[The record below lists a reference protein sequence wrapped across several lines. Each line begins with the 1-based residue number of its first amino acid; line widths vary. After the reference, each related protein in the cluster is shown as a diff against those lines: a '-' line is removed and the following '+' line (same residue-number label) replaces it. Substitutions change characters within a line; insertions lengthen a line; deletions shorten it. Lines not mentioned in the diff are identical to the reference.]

1 MTMRHSDVRH
11 SDVKQ
16 NDVTQERQRMS
27 EQVRPIRDI
36 AAARKALG
44 FFKVMAITAGC
55 ALFVLIVI
63 IVING
68 GFGKGGPS
76 AVWSPIHGAIYFVF
90 VLSIANL
97 GFKVGW
103 SLPRMILTMLSG
115 FVPVLPFVVER
126 RVAREVEG
134 VLATADAQVALPR
147 D

>member
-1 MTMRHSDVRH
+1 
-11 SDVKQ
+11 
-16 NDVTQERQRMS
+16 MS
-27 EQVRPIRDI
+27 EQVRPIRDV

-68 GFGKGGPS
+68 GFGKGGAS
-76 AVWSPIHGAIYFVF
+76 TVWSPIHGAIFFVF

-103 SLPRMILTMLSG
+103 GLPRMILTMMSG
-115 FVPVLPFVVER
+115 FVPVLPFFIERKVAVE
-126 RVAREVEG
+126 VQG
-134 VLATADAQVALPR
+134 QLAGQADQDAPVALPS

>member
-1 MTMRHSDVRH
+1 
-11 SDVKQ
+11 
-16 NDVTQERQRMS
+16 MS
-27 EQVRPIRDI
+27 EQVRPIPDV

-103 SLPRMILTMLSG
+103 SLPRMVLTMMSG
-115 FVPVLPFVVER
+115 FVPVLPFIVER
-126 RVAREVEG
+126 KVAHEVEG
-134 VLATADAQVALPR
+134 VLATAEAGGVAP
-147 D
+147 

>member
-1 MTMRHSDVRH
+1 
-11 SDVKQ
+11 
-16 NDVTQERQRMS
+16 MS
-27 EQVRPIRDI
+27 EQVRPIRDV

-55 ALFVLIVI
+55 ALVVLVVI

-68 GFGKGGPS
+68 GIGKGGPS
-76 AVWSPIHGAIYFVF
+76 AVWSPIHGAIFFVF

-103 SLPRMILTMLSG
+103 SLPRMVLTMMSG
-115 FVPVLPFVVER
+115 FVPVVPFFVEHY
-126 RVAREVEG
+126 VAREVEAQ
-134 VLATADAQVALPR
+134 LAAQDAPVALPR

>member
-1 MTMRHSDVRH
+1 
-11 SDVKQ
+11 
-16 NDVTQERQRMS
+16 MS
-27 EQVRPIRDI
+27 EQVPPIRDE

-44 FFKVMAITAGC
+44 FFKVMAITAGF
-55 ALFVLIVI
+55 ALFVLVVI

-68 GFGKGGPS
+68 GIGRGGPS

-115 FVPVLPFVVER
+115 FVPLLPFIVER
-126 RVAREVEG
+126 KVAREVEAQ
-134 VLATADAQVALPR
+134 LAGSVAR

>member
-1 MTMRHSDVRH
+1 MAPWIGLQTADGPPLPKPPLITMI
-11 SDVKQ
+11 
-16 NDVTQERQRMS
+16 TMS
-27 EQVRPIRDI
+27 TNRAHPAVI
-36 AAARKALG
+36 
-44 FFKVMAITAGC
+44 
-55 ALFVLIVI
+55 VLIVI

-103 SLPRMILTMLSG
+103 SLPRMILTMMSG
-115 FVPVLPFVVER
+115 FVPVLPFIVER
-126 RVAREVEG
+126 KVAREVEAQ
-134 VLATADAQVALPR
+134 LAGADPQVTLPR

>member
-1 MTMRHSDVRH
+1 
-11 SDVKQ
+11 
-16 NDVTQERQRMS
+16 MS
-27 EQVRPIRDI
+27 EQVRPISDV

-68 GFGKGGPS
+68 GFGKGGAS
-76 AVWSPIHGAIYFVF
+76 TVWSPIHGAIFFVF

-103 SLPRMILTMLSG
+103 GLPRMILTMMSG
-115 FVPVLPFVVER
+115 FVPLLPFYVER
-126 RVAREVEG
+126 NVAREVEAQ
-134 VLATADAQVALPR
+134 LAAQDAPVALPG

>member
-1 MTMRHSDVRH
+1 
-11 SDVKQ
+11 
-16 NDVTQERQRMS
+16 MS
-27 EQVRPIRDI
+27 EQVRPIRDV

-44 FFKVMAITAGC
+44 FFKVMAIAAGC
-55 ALFVLIVI
+55 ALVVLVVI

-68 GFGKGGPS
+68 GFGRDGAS
-76 AVWSPIHGAIYFVF
+76 AVWAPIHGAVYFVF

-103 SLPRMILTMLSG
+103 SLPRMIVTMMSG
-115 FVPVLPFVVER
+115 FVPVLPFFVER

-134 VLATADAQVALPR
+134 VLAAQDAPVALPR

>member
-1 MTMRHSDVRH
+1 
-11 SDVKQ
+11 
-16 NDVTQERQRMS
+16 MS
-27 EQVRPIRDI
+27 EQVRPVRDVV
-36 AAARKALG
+36 AARKALR
-44 FFKVMAITAGC
+44 FFTVMAILAGC
-55 ALFVLIVI
+55 ALFVLVVI

-68 GFGKGGPS
+68 GLGKGGPS
-76 AVWSPIHGAIYFVF
+76 TVWSPIHGLVYFVY

-126 RVAREVEG
+126 KVAREVEAQ
-134 VLATADAQVALPR
+134 LAAQDAPVPLPR